1 MNNTF
6 QQSLAHMLD
15 ASAPV
20 KTAKLYGLSMMHPK
34 DFAKFEAAW
43 PTIATPR
50 RAEILTA
57 LAALAEENFEVNFD
71 AIFILNLNDPAPEV
85 TVAAIKGLWENESPA
100 LVPPF
105 IRLLKAGETE
115 AVRAAAATALGQ
127 YIYLGELEEMDSAA
141 LMLAE
146 QALLETIRKPGESI
160 EVIRRAIESISFSS
174 QEGIDDI
181 IEMAYYHED
190 EQMQVSAVFAMG
202 RNFNPKWES
211 LVIAELDNH
220 RPEMRFEATRACGEL
235 TIRESVDRLIQLI
248 EEDADVEVVQ
258 NAIWALGQIG
268 GNQAR
273 EALEALVESADEAI
287 SSMAEEALAELTL
300 MGGDLVDLFEYSL
313 DEAPEDDDEDDEDDE
328 DGDENDSD
336 YRTFNLN

>member
-6 QQSLAHMLD
+6 QQSLAHILD

-20 KTAKLYGLSMMHPK
+20 KTTKLYGLSMMHTK
-34 DFAKFEAAW
+34 DFARFESAW
-43 PTIATPR
+43 PTIAAPR
-50 RAEILTA
+50 RAEILTT
-57 LAALAEENFEVNFD
+57 LLHLTEESFEVNFD
-71 AIFILNLNDPAPEV
+71 AIFIMGLNDPDPEV
-85 TVAAIKGLWENESPA
+85 KVAAIRGLWENVLPA

-105 IRLLKAGETE
+105 IHLLKTGETE
-115 AVRAAAATALGQ
+115 AVRAAAATALGK

-146 QALLETIRKPGESI
+146 QALLEAIRKPGETV

-174 QEGIDDI
+174 QEGIDAI

-190 EQMQVSAVFAMG
+190 EQMQVSALFAMG
-202 RNFNPKWES
+202 RNFNPKWEKIV
-211 LVIAELDNH
+211 LAELDNH
-220 RPEMRFEATRACGEL
+220 RPEMRFEAARACGEL
-235 TIRESVDRLIQLI
+235 AVKQAVDRLIQLI
-248 EEDADVEVVQ
+248 EEDADLEVVQ

-273 EALEALVESADEAI
+273 DTLEALVESTDEAI
-287 SSMAEEALAELTL
+287 STSAEEALAELTL
-300 MGGDLVDLFEYSL
+300 LGGELTDLFDYNI
-313 DEAPEDDDEDDEDDE
+313 DEFLEDEDHDDDNDMDDEDR
-328 DGDENDSD
+328 D